1 MFGAGYRRAGWRSA
15 AAVGCA
21 VVTLLGVTGCGD
33 SGDGGNDKAG
43 KSPAPSRSAAPA
55 LTEAELEAVAFTDGE
70 KAGAYTANEYALD
83 GPLGD
88 GYTATPA
95 VCQPL
100 VSLAG
105 DAGDHDP
112 AAQVQRRVDVPDDML
127 GVMVDVTLRSYG
139 NGEAAKVMQSLRKA
153 GRDCAGGLMEE
164 RAIARARYVKV
175 EPTGL
180 PAFAGEADEASAY
193 RFTIL
198 DVKDKVKLY
207 EYLTVVRAGS
217 TTLAFRGEILAT
229 KDIGGV
235 PQDIMAAQW
244 KKFRAGQA

>member
-1 MFGAGYRRAGWRSA
+1 M
-15 AAVGCA
+15 
-21 VVTLLGVTGCGD
+21 VTLIGVTGCGD
-33 SGDGGNDKAG
+33 GDGGNGKAG
-43 KSPAPSRSAAPA
+43 KSPAPSSSAPAA
-55 LTEAELEAVAFTDGE
+55 LTEAQLEAVAFTDGE

-83 GPLGD
+83 GLLSD

-105 DAGDHDP
+105 DVGDHEP
-112 AAQVQRRVDVPDDML
+112 AAQVQRRVDVPDEML

-153 GRDCAGGLMEE
+153 GRSCAGGLVEE

-180 PAFAGEADEASAY
+180 PAFADEADEASAY

-198 DVKDKVKLY
+198 DVKDRTKLY

-217 TTLAFRGEILAT
+217 TTLAFRGEVLDT

-244 KKFRAGQA
+244 KKFRAGRV

>member
-1 MFGAGYRRAGWRSA
+1 M
-15 AAVGCA
+15 
-21 VVTLLGVTGCGD
+21 VTLIGVTGCGD
-33 SGDGGNDKAG
+33 GDGGNDKAG
-43 KSPAPSRSAAPA
+43 KSPAPSSSAPA
-55 LTEAELEAVAFTDGE
+55 ALTKAQLEAVAFTDGE

-83 GPLGD
+83 GLLSD

-105 DAGDHDP
+105 DVGDHEP
-112 AAQVQRRVDVPDDML
+112 AAQVQRRVDVPDQML

-153 GRDCAGGLMEE
+153 GRACAGGLVEE

-180 PAFAGEADEASAY
+180 PAFADEADEASAY

-198 DVKDKVKLY
+198 DVKDRTKLY

-217 TTLAFRGEILAT
+217 TTLAFRGEVLDT

-244 KKFRAGQA
+244 KKFRAGRV

>member
-1 MFGAGYRRAGWRSA
+1 M
-15 AAVGCA
+15 
-21 VVTLLGVTGCGD
+21 VTLLGVTGCGD
-33 SGDGGNDKAG
+33 SGDGGDDKAG
-43 KSPAPSRSAAPA
+43 KSPAPSAAPAAA
-55 LTEAELEAVAFTDGE
+55 LTEAELKAVAFTDGE
-70 KAGAYTANEYALD
+70 KVGAYTAHEYVLD
-83 GPLGD
+83 GLLSD

-105 DAGDHDP
+105 DVSDHDP
-112 AAQVQRRVDVPDDML
+112 AAQVQRRVEVPDEML

-139 NGEAAKVMQSLRKA
+139 NGGAEKVMQSLRKA
-153 GRDCAGGLMEE
+153 GRACAGGLTEE

-180 PAFAGEADEASAY
+180 PAFADEADEARAY
-193 RFTIL
+193 RFTLL
-198 DVKDKVKLY
+198 DVKDRTKLY
-207 EYLTVVRAGS
+207 EYLTVVRVGS
-217 TTLAFRGEILAT
+217 TTLAFRGEALDT

-244 KKFRAGQA
+244 KKFRAGRA

>member
-1 MFGAGYRRAGWRSA
+1 M
-15 AAVGCA
+15 
-21 VVTLLGVTGCGD
+21 VTLLGVTGCGD
-33 SGDGGNDKAG
+33 GDGGDDKAG
-43 KSPAPSRSAAPA
+43 KPAPSPSAAPA
-55 LTEAELEAVAFTDGE
+55 ALTEAQLEAVAFTDGE
-70 KAGAYTANEYALD
+70 KAGAYTANEYVLD
-83 GPLGD
+83 GLLSD

-105 DAGDHDP
+105 DVSDHEP
-112 AAQVQRRVDVPDDML
+112 AAQVQRRVDDPDEML
-127 GVMVDVTLRSYG
+127 GVMVDVTLRSYR
-139 NGEAAKVMQSLRKA
+139 NGEAAKVMRSIRKA
-153 GRDCAGGLMEE
+153 GRDCSGGLMEE

-180 PAFAGEADEASAY
+180 PAFADEADEARAY

-198 DVKDKVKLY
+198 DVKDRTKLY
-207 EYLTVVRAGS
+207 EYLTVVRVGS

-244 KKFRAGQA
+244 KKFRAGKA

>member
-1 MFGAGYRRAGWRSA
+1 MFGAGNRRAGWRSA
-15 AAVGCA
+15 AATGCA

-33 SGDGGNDKAG
+33 GGGGDDKAG
-43 KSPAPSRSAAPA
+43 KSPAPSPSEGPAA
-55 LTEAELEAVAFTDGE
+55 LTEAQLEAVAFTDGE
-70 KAGAYTANEYALD
+70 KAGVYTADEYVMD
-83 GPLGD
+83 GLLSD

-105 DAGDHDP
+105 DVSDHEP
-112 AAQVQRRVDVPDDML
+112 AAQVQRRVDVPDEML
-127 GVMVDVTLRSYG
+127 GVMVDVTLRSYR

-153 GRDCAGGLMEE
+153 GRACAGGLMEE

-180 PAFAGEADEASAY
+180 PAFAAEADEARAY

-198 DVKDKVKLY
+198 DVKDRTKLY

-217 TTLAFRGEILAT
+217 TTLAFRGEVLDT

-235 PQDIMAAQW
+235 PQDIMTAQW
-244 KKFRAGQA
+244 KKFRAGRA